1 MLRNRNLFPLSHQ
14 HQHGLALCVRVRS
27 GLREH
32 DLDEPTLARFRRE
45 LKEFYSSEGGAHLAA
60 EEELIFPAADR
71 SEDLRPLTA
80 RLRSEHAELRN
91 HFARADSA
99 AREEML
105 ATAELLTKH
114 IRTEENELF
123 ERMQQLMSADEL
135 AAIGAALER
144 TIGWVG

>member
-1 MLRNRNLFPLSHQ
+1 MH
-14 HQHGLALCVRVRS
+14 
-27 GLREH
+27 
-32 DLDEPTLARFRRE
+32 
-45 LKEFYSSEGGAHLAA
+45 
-60 EEELIFPAADR
+60 
-71 SEDLRPLTA
+71 
-80 RLRSEHAELRN
+80 SEHAELRN
-91 HFARADSA
+91 HFAWADSA